1 MICTFTMNA
10 KEFNPL
16 HLYVPYQ
23 CEMLWS
29 GGSRQL
35 SQENLLFA
43 FPYVLA
49 LGDIIY
55 WQKNPGN
62 SLQTNG
68 GHFGQPEHN
77 YNLR

>member
-10 KEFNPL
+10 KEVNPL

-35 SQENLLFA
+35 SQEYLLFA

-55 WQKNPGN
+55 
-62 SLQTNG
+62 
-68 GHFGQPEHN
+68 
-77 YNLR
+77 